1 MRRADRLFQI
11 VQQLRKG
18 RLVTAAEL
26 ARCLEVSERTVY
38 RDMRDLA
45 SSGVPVEGEAGV
57 GYLLRDGYDLPP
69 LMFTRDEVEALVV
82 GARLARAWVGGGL
95 ADAAARAL
103 EKVEAVVPEARRR
116 ELADS
121 RVFVP
126 DFSFPA
132 ALRERM
138 DVLRCAINARRVV
151 LFDYRREDGTHSARA
166 AQPLGLFFWGRVWTL
181 GAWCEL
187 REEFRS
193 FRIDRMETLLAL
205 DRRFDEIPGRGLED
219 YLARWRDE
227 ACKGRWSESER
238 P

>member
-11 VQQLRKG
+11 VQHLRKG

-69 LMFTRDEVEALVV
+69 LMFTQDEVEALVV
-82 GARLARAWVGGGL
+82 GARLARAWVGGAL

-103 EKVEAVVPEARRR
+103 DKVEAVVPEARRR

-132 ALRERM
+132 ALRDRM

-151 LFDYRREDGTHSARA
+151 MFDYRRQDGTHSARA
-166 AQPLGLFFWGRVWTL
+166 VQPLGLFFWGRVWTL

-187 REEFRS
+187 RGEFRS
-193 FRIDRMETLLAL
+193 FRIDRMETLLPL
-205 DRRFDEIPGRGLED
+205 ERRFDEISGRGLDD
-219 YLARWRDE
+219 YLALWRRE
-227 ACKGRWSESER
+227 GCQQG
-238 P
+238 